1 MPVLEVTR
9 RVEVLKEAAVEE
21 EKVEAPVV
29 GEASAGWRARLKEKG
44 KGLLKRDSGR
54 LSKRTSVLVPGTGGE
69 GSGGKVVAGM
79 VDQRSV
85 MGIVVVPTE
94 DGKAYRRIGFHE
106 CSAAVFDTLRQ
117 GYEPDFL
124 KGILTLV

>member
-1 MPVLEVTR
+1 
-9 RVEVLKEAAVEE
+9 
-21 EKVEAPVV
+21 
-29 GEASAGWRARLKEKG
+29 
-44 KGLLKRDSGR
+44 
-54 LSKRTSVLVPGTGGE
+54 
-69 GSGGKVVAGM
+69 M